1 MCKVVRAPV
10 QSISLKRVLPGEQET
25 QRPYESFQGDM
36 RRAVGREEGVLGSRF
51 GIASDLLRHLGKFF
65 PLSELL

>member
-25 QRPYESFQGDM
+25 QEPYESFQGEV
-36 RRAVGREEGVLGSRF
+36 RRAMGVLGSRF
-51 GIASDLLRHLGKFF
+51 GIASDLLCHLGKFF
-65 PLSELL
+65 PVSELL

>member
-1 MCKVVRAPV
+1 MCKVVSAPI
-10 QSISLKRVLPGEQET
+10 QSISPKRALPREQEI
-25 QRPYESFQGDM
+25 QEPYKIFEGEV

-51 GIASDLLRHLGKFF
+51 GIASDLLCHLGKFF